1 MTNVAPN
8 TAASKPESAAET
20 KQIVLKDIRAKW
32 GKFSEQ
38 DLSALK
44 GKDDLVTQVAAK
56 YSLEKGQAQRA
67 VDALLKGRQ
76 I

>member
-1 MTNVAPN
+1 MT
-8 TAASKPESAAET
+8 
-20 KQIVLKDIRAKW
+20 Q
-32 GKFSEQ
+32 
-38 DLSALK
+38 SALLALLSIGALPAANATTYTLNK
-44 GKDDLVTQVAAK
+44 ADDTVVGQDQSVVTVYEDTLYALAAK